1 MWPEQRNLLLEGVNG
16 RPYCTW
22 SAAHTAHC
30 AVLSI
35 ELSQSDHENIWY
47 NHESRF
53 PRPHLTN
60 AEIPLCSVVL
70 SGEEASRLWETLNNL
85 ARDEPITYH
94 DFMTKQLQ
102 HLDSDKDGEAV
113 LNQQSATR
121 RCRQCHYSCWRQV
134 SLWKYSF
141 NQREIKLFINIC
153 HHSTAVPK
161 PYDAN
166 GNIVAESRQE
176 NILIP
181 LIISK
186 LRNCFDSSNN
196 KAMAVDVIVN
206 SCCINFCTNTKSFKS
221 VGCLISKLID
231 AINSDQ
237 GSSTGSESLEDY
249 QLQV

>member
-1 MWPEQRNLLLEGVNG
+1 MN
-16 RPYCTW
+16 
-22 SAAHTAHC
+22 
-30 AVLSI
+30 
-35 ELSQSDHENIWY
+35 
-47 NHESRF
+47 
-53 PRPHLTN
+53 
-60 AEIPLCSVVL
+60 
-70 SGEEASRLWETLNNL
+70 
-85 ARDEPITYH
+85 
-94 DFMTKQLQ
+94 
-102 HLDSDKDGEAV
+102 LDSQDHISQTLKSLSVQLGYQRKKPVDYGKRWIILHV
-113 LNQQSATR
+113 MNQLPTMISWQNNYSTWTPTKMEKRFWISSRQHR
-121 RCRQCHYSCWRQV
+121 RCRQCHYSCWCQV

-153 HHSTAVPK
+153 HHSTAVSK

-206 SCCINFCTNTKSFKS
+206 SCCINFCS
-221 VGCLISKLID
+221 SKLIE

-249 QLQV
+249 QVQV